1 MNIVNCI
8 KSGDQLIFKQVFN
21 EYHEKLYY
29 YILKKTQSA
38 YLAEEVVQITFI
50 KLWDHKENLNEDY
63 SISTQ
68 LFRIATTSLIDLIR
82 KNNTSEILLKKLI
95 EKGDDISINDIVGKL
110 EAKELNNKI
119 IKALNTLPPM
129 RREVFKM
136 SRFEEKS
143 YSEIASELKISTKTV
158 ENHIS
163 RALKQLRPFL
173 TSILILLFISISL
186 NNTRLGVHDDDKRI
200 ISNKVLAKL
209 QCTVTKI

>member
-1 MNIVNCI
+1 MNIVNSI

-50 KLWDHKENLNEDY
+50 KLWDHKENLNENY

-82 KNNTSEILLKKLI
+82 KNNTSELLLKKLI
-95 EKGDDISINDIVGKL
+95 EKGDNITINDTIGKL

-119 IKALNTLPPM
+119 VKALNTLPPM

-143 YSEIASELKISTKTV
+143 HSEIASELKISTKTV

-173 TSILILLFISISL
+173 TIIFIVLFISICF
-186 NNTRLGVHDDDKRI
+186 NNVRLGVHDDDKRI
-200 ISNKVLAKL
+200 KTNKVLP
-209 QCTVTKI
+209 I

>member
-1 MNIVNCI
+1 MNIVNSI
-8 KSGDQLIFKQVFN
+8 KCGDQLIFKQVFK
-21 EYHEKLYY
+21 EYHEKIYY

-50 KLWDHKENLNEDY
+50 KLWEHKKNLNEDY

-82 KNNTSEILLKKLI
+82 KNNTSEILLKNLI
-95 EKGDDISINDIVGKL
+95 NNVDNDIINDTIEKL
-110 EAKELNNKI
+110 EAKELKDKI
-119 IKALNTLPPM
+119 VNALNTLPPM

-143 YSEIASELKISTKTV
+143 YSEIAIELKISSKTV

-173 TSILILLFISISL
+173 TIICIVLFISICF
-186 NNTRLGVHDDDKRI
+186 NNVRLGVHDNDKRI
-200 ISNKVLAKL
+200 ISIKYY
-209 QCTVTKI
+209 

>member
-1 MNIVNCI
+1 MQILNIVNSI

-186 NNTRLGVHDDDKRI
+186 INIRLGVHDDDKRI
-200 ISNKVLAKL
+200 ISNKVLAK
-209 QCTVTKI
+209 

>member
-1 MNIVNCI
+1 MHILNIVNCI

-173 TSILILLFISISL
+173 TSILILLFISIS
-186 NNTRLGVHDDDKRI
+186 
-200 ISNKVLAKL
+200 
-209 QCTVTKI
+209 